1 MHQKLEITWLA
12 VAGCAVGS
20 ARGSSGGSELAGGS
34 GLASGSATTGGKGDN
49 SPAGSAM

>member
-12 VAGCAVGS
+12 VTGC

-34 GLASGSATTGGKGDN
+34 GLAGGSATTGGKGGN